1 MASVPAGVEAAYQQ
15 ARTQYG
21 AVFMN
26 DFDAALA
33 LAYAPRLN
41 GTVKRQIKISKE
53 ILRTLTRHP
62 QTYSSPRRRKQHVHA
77 GSRRS
82 GRHGNVQ
89 SLLDVDD
96 EAKIELEGMYLPLH
110 LKFPELHDG
119 SPLRYAEQVYGRVFN
134 VPNRTSLDFF
144 EVRRLRRLL
153 DGFGRVRP

>member
-1 MASVPAGVEAAYQQ
+1 MPLWRSPMRRASMARSGG
-15 ARTQYG
+15 RSR
-21 AVFMN
+21 
-26 DFDAALA
+26 LA
-33 LAYAPRLN
+33 
-41 GTVKRQIKISKE
+41 KE

-62 QTYSSPRRRKQHVHA
+62 QTYSSPGTENNMFTRVPVVLADIETFNRFWMWMT
-77 GSRRS
+77 
-82 GRHGNVQ
+82 
-89 SLLDVDD
+89 

-134 VPNRTSLDFF
+134 VPNRTSFDFF